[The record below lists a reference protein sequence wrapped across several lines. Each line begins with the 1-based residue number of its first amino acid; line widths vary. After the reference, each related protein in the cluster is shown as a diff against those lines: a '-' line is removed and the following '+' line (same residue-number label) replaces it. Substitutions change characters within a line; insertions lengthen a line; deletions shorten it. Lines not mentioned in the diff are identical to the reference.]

1 MEYML
6 RKSNSIEASEQFN
19 LAISFIFVFLVGLIL
34 PIVLIPVVKITGYS
48 EVVEEISKFL
58 VVLFLILKMPRFKIL
73 AAIVFGFLFGFSES
87 VFYLTNVFQ
96 IGDYSLIIQRFLF
109 TIPMHIITTLAI
121 LLPTLLNKK
130 LIIFGLLASIL
141 IHILF
146 NFLI

>member
-1 MEYML
+1 ML